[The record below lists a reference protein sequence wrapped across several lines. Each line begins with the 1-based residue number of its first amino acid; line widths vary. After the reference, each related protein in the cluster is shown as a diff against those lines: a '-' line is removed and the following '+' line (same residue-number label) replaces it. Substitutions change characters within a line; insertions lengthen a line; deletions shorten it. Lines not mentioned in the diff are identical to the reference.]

1 MRNFFV
7 EQVRTRVYEEAY
19 LKYVEEVIPRR
30 TQLSGK
36 RAIYKWKLVEAL
48 DFFVKITPP
57 HLNRLGGFG
66 NIVLVLQ

>member
-7 EQVRTRVYEEAY
+7 EQGRTRVYKEAY
-19 LKYVEEVIPRR
+19 FKYVEEVNPRR

-48 DFFVKITPP
+48 DLFVQITPA